1 MSFIVFF
8 IYAQVFNITENRCKN
23 YIIKH
28 KNEIVSYKYNYFEIK
43 KCNLNYY
50 TNITLKFYPKDSLY
64 YLIFWGN
71 RNSLLWNTRLDKNF
85 LIDIRYNR
93 YKNKNVKRDIEIYN
107 LYKELKDS
115 TKKYVVD
122 REIYIHLHN
131 KIITTNFGGV

>member
-1 MSFIVFF
+1 MKTNFKKILHLYLVYLYIIYIISIMSFIVFF

-107 LYKELKDS
+107 ILN
-115 TKKYVVD
+115 KK
-122 REIYIHLHN
+122 L
-131 KIITTNFGGV
+131 